1 MANNM
6 NLFAHQRCYV
16 CGDTWCRDLDA
27 LEASAYMQAH
37 PEIDFSEVSDI
48 TLGDV
53 MCDGCEDDLAEL
65 RAEDAAIDRSWEA
78 YYQNLQEGETGED

>member
-16 CGDTWCRDLDA
+16 CGDYWYRDLEA
-27 LEASAYMQAH
+27 LEASADTQAH
-37 PEIDFSEVSDI
+37 REIDFSEVS
-48 TLGDV
+48 DV

-65 RAEDAAIDRSWEA
+65 RAEDAAIDRSWEE
-78 YYQNLQEGETGED
+78 YYQNLQEGEPGED

>member
-1 MANNM
+1 MSAVI
-6 NLFAHQRCYV
+6 LGV
-16 CGDTWCRDLDA
+16 ETWTLWKLLLTCKPT
-27 LEASAYMQAH
+27 